1 MSSTENKSF
10 NAEKLML
17 LSREHTGI
25 DLIDND
31 AIEPINRLVNSLNE
45 ESNLHEVGI
54 VAIQKKLLRILSNR
68 LRMQRDILAHPE
80 ILDQKINA
88 PIFIHGMPRTG
99 STKSQKILSKSGDF
113 NWLVLWMTLN
123 PSLITGNRDE
133 SEQPRIDAGLEFEDF
148 FEKSSPENKVGHQ
161 FLAMEPEEDSFILEH
176 SLVTNIF
183 TAFCKLDSYTEWA
196 MNQDIR
202 IQFAHLRD
210 TLKYLQW
217 QGLADP
223 SKRWLLKCPM
233 YYGLEHELLD
243 IFPDA
248 HLVMTHRDPK
258 ITLPSSM
265 KLLTYFFK
273 PFSNRDISDQVPL
286 YVYGM
291 AASMEKHL
299 SIRQEI
305 PNLKLIDIDYREMT
319 DSAET
324 AIEKIYNFCDIDLKD
339 TSIQK
344 MLDWDASNPR
354 HKKGKHEYSLETY
367 NLTAD
372 MIDEVYSEYLKHFKQ
387 RFDW

>member
-1 MSSTENKSF
+1 MNSISNKILEGEDLMS
-10 NAEKLML
+10 
-17 LSREHTGI
+17 LSREVTGI
-25 DLIDND
+25 DLIDE
-31 AIEPINRLVNSLNE
+31 AAVEPITRLVNSINE
-45 ESNLHEVGI
+45 ESDLHEIGC
-54 VAIQKKLLRILSNR
+54 AAKQKKLLRILSNR
-68 LRMQRDILAHPE
+68 LRMQRDIANHPE
-80 ILDQKINA
+80 ILDQKIDA

-123 PSLITGNRDE
+123 PSLITGSRDE
-133 SEQPRIDAGLEFEDF
+133 STKQRIDEGLEYEEF
-148 FEKSSPENKVGHQ
+148 FELNSPENKVGHQ

-183 TAFCKLDSYTEWA
+183 PAFAKMDAYVEWA
-196 MNQDIR
+196 MSQDIR

-217 QGLADP
+217 QGLADA

-258 ITLPSSM
+258 TTLASSM

-273 PFSNRDISDQVPL
+273 PFSNRSPQDQVQL
-286 YVYGM
+286 YLHGQ
-291 AASMEKHL
+291 AESMKRHFA
-299 SIRQEI
+299 IRKEI
-305 PNLKLIDIDYREMT
+305 PELKLIDIDYREMA

-324 AIEKIYNFCDIDLKD
+324 AIDKIYNFCGIDLQESSKN
-339 TSIQK
+339 K
-344 MLDWDASNPR
+344 MLAWNSSNPR
-354 HKKGKHEYSLETY
+354 HKKGKHEYSLEEFD
-367 NLTAD
+367 LSAEI
-372 MIDEVYSEYLKHFKQ
+372 IDEVYSEYLKHFKE

>member
-1 MSSTENKSF
+1 MNRISTKVF
-10 NAEKLML
+10 NAEDLML
-17 LSREHTGI
+17 LSREVTGI
-25 DLIDND
+25 DLIDD
-31 AIEPINRLVNSLNE
+31 KAIEPIGRLVTSINE
-45 ESNLHEVGI
+45 ESDLHEDGFE
-54 VAIQKKLLRILSNR
+54 AMKKKLLRILSNR

-113 NWLVLWMTLN
+113 NWLVLWKTLN
-123 PSLITGNRDE
+123 PSLISGNRDE
-133 SEQPRIDAGLEFEDF
+133 SEQSRIDDGIEFEDY

-183 TAFCKLDSYTEWA
+183 PAFCKIDGYAEWA
-196 MNQDIR
+196 TTQDVR
-202 IQFAHLRD
+202 IQFTYLRD

-217 QGLADP
+217 QGLADA

-243 IFPDA
+243 VFPDA

-258 ITLPSSM
+258 ITLPSGM
-265 KLLTYFFK
+265 KILTYFYK
-273 PFSNRDISDQVPL
+273 PFSNRDILDQVPL
-286 YVYGM
+286 YVYGQ

-299 SIRQEI
+299 AIRKEI
-305 PNLKLIDIDYREMT
+305 PDLKLIDIDYREMT
-319 DSAET
+319 ASAET
-324 AIEKIYNFCDIDLKD
+324 AIEKIYSFCGIDLKD
-339 TSIQK
+339 TSKQK
-344 MLDWDASNPR
+344 MLDWDISNPR

-367 NLTAD
+367 NLSAD
-372 MIDEVYSEYLKHFKQ
+372 MIDEVYSEYLKYFKE